1 MFIKLNQHRGL
12 GWEERDI
19 MPDFRE
25 EVVIQELSEVIYED
39 KTEPVRLRRNA
50 IILRSGEGRR
60 GVTLYQVGS
69 NITAHFDE
77 THFCVVKDLESIA
90 NININDTIILGESI
104 SNALNV

>member
-1 MFIKLNQHRGL
+1 
-12 GWEERDI
+12 

-25 EVVIQELSEVIYED
+25 EVVVQELSDVIYED

-50 IILRSGEGRR
+50 IILRNSEGRR
-60 GVTLYQVGS
+60 RVTLYQVGP

-77 THFCVVKDLESIA
+77 THFCVVKDLVSIA